1 MIQPLSNHSG
11 LLQAAQLSTLGG
23 AEKPGEAEHDGD
35 SDDGGGNGAAMKS
48 VAMSNMNL
56 PGYLGAKINTL
67 A

>member
-23 AEKPGEAEHDGD
+23 AEKPGEAENDGD
-35 SDDGGGNGAAMKS
+35 SDDAKGAAMKS